1 MVMRAKAVRQLA
13 LVDFIT
19 QKDNGCP
26 IITVVESN
34 KKSLENKTKDNGL
47 YMTFFSIKCI
57 QGLCLLFFLI
67 SWNLGGIQK

>member
-19 QKDNGCP
+19 WKDNGCP

-57 QGLCLLFFLI
+57 
-67 SWNLGGIQK
+67 